1 MTSFKI
7 PTWFYDVL
15 VFHNK
20 CYKILFMYKRKG
32 IALKKKRKSL
42 MYKHKIQKFFFYEA
56 KEFSC
61 FKKSLK
67 IIFLAWVI
75 SMQS

>member
-1 MTSFKI
+1 
-7 PTWFYDVL
+7 
-15 VFHNK
+15 
-20 CYKILFMYKRKG
+20 MYKRKG

-42 MYKHKIQKFFFYEA
+42 MYKHKIPKFFFYEA

-67 IIFLAWVI
+67 ITFLAWVI
-75 SMQS
+75 SIQSQLLYLISKVYKEKTQKKLKLKLR